1 MGWSFEYFS
10 GSVKQYA
17 EYLIETEIDLK
28 NKKNSRLSCFWKRSC
43 CKNFI

>member
-28 NKKNSRLSCFWKRSC
+28 NKKIVDYRVLETFLL
-43 CKNFI
+43 